1 MRMGCEN
8 PENPVLEAGLP
19 YLTLCPAEGR
29 AEDNPGTLTQEPM
42 SSCFLNPKSSL
53 VHPGQGCP
61 HLWVSL
67 SLTSSGGP
75 SCCLTMSLLAASPIT
90 SLTLSTHRGLNWDQ
104 FSPCY
109 FLPLPDLPRSKV
121 KVSGGAG
128 AEKGVAPFHSP
139 FLL

>member
-61 HLWVSL
+61 PPVGLSFTDFFRRSL
-67 SLTSSGGP
+67 LLSNHEP
-75 SCCLTMSLLAASPIT
+75 SCCISNYFSHSLYTPRLELGSIFSLLFP
-90 SLTLSTHRGLNWDQ
+90 LTT
-104 FSPCY
+104 
-109 FLPLPDLPRSKV
+109 
-121 KVSGGAG
+121 
-128 AEKGVAPFHSP
+128 
-139 FLL
+139 